1 MPSKTELPTRRL
13 GSTDIDVSVLGFGGA
28 VIGIEGYLK
37 GAGEAPVI
45 PDATAIAAI
54 DAARAGGINF
64 FDTAP
69 GYGAGR
75 SEDLMGR
82 ALEPY
87 RSSVYLATKVAV
99 RPGDHAVTWQD
110 SLEQSLKRLRTGCVD
125 LLQLHGSTWSDDA
138 ATWVLG
144 EPLEWLMTIRDAG
157 LARWIGI
164 TAEAPSGGLERLLRS
179 GRFDVLQIAY
189 NVIYQSSC
197 DYQRV
202 PFGVIPLAKT
212 LGMGTLTMRTTTSGV
227 LHRLLRR
234 EFPDLDTG
242 RISRLAI
249 RFVLSTPEVD
259 CALVGMGNAAEVAD
273 NCALARDLSNRLS
286 LTDLHDSFATGRPT
300 FG

>member
-1 MPSKTELPTRRL
+1 MIGNTEIPTRRL
-13 GSTDIDVSVLGFGGA
+13 GRTDIHASVLGFGGA
-28 VIGIEGYLK
+28 VIGIEGYLRRP
-37 GAGEAPVI
+37 GEPAAI
-45 PDATAIAAI
+45 PDDSALAAV

-99 RPGDHAVTWQD
+99 HPGDSAMTWQR
-110 SLEQSLKRLRTGCVD
+110 SLEQSLRRLRTESVD
-125 LLQLHGSTWSDDA
+125 LLQLHGSAWSDDA
-138 ATWVLG
+138 ATWITG
-144 EPLEWLMTIRDAG
+144 QPLEWLTAVRDAG

-164 TAEAPSGGLERLLRS
+164 TAEAPSGGLERLLRC
-179 GRFDVLQIAY
+179 GGFDVLQVAY

-197 DYQRV
+197 DYQRA

-227 LHRLLRR
+227 LHRLLRS
-234 EFPDLDTG
+234 EFPDLDMG

-259 CALVGMGNAAEVAD
+259 CALVGMGNTAEIAE
-273 NCALARDLSNRLS
+273 NCALARDSSNRLS
-286 LTDLHDSFATGRPT
+286 LVDLHDSFSAGQ
-300 FG
+300 G

>member
-1 MPSKTELPTRRL
+1 MIGNPEIPTRRL
-13 GSTDIDVSVLGFGGA
+13 GHTDIEASVLGFGGA

-37 GAGEAPVI
+37 RAGEPPII
-45 PDATAIAAI
+45 PDESAIAAI
-54 DAARAGGINF
+54 DAARVGGINF

-87 RSSVYLATKVAV
+87 RSSIYLATKVAV
-99 RPGDHAVTWQD
+99 RPGDTAMTWQQ
-110 SLEQSLKRLRTGCVD
+110 SLEESLKRLRTESVD
-125 LLQLHGSTWSDDA
+125 LLQLHGSAWTDDG

-144 EPLEWLMTIRDAG
+144 EPLEWLTAIRDEG

-179 GRFDVLQIAY
+179 ARFDVLQMAY

-197 DYQRV
+197 DYQRA

-227 LHRLLRR
+227 LHRLLRS
-234 EFPDLDTG
+234 EFPDLDMG

-249 RFVLSTPEVD
+249 RFVLSTAEVD
-259 CALVGMGNAAEVAD
+259 CALVGMGNPTEVAD
-273 NCALARDLSNRLS
+273 NCSLARDLSNRLS
-286 LTDLHDSFATGRPT
+286 LVNLHDSFSAGRW
-300 FG
+300 